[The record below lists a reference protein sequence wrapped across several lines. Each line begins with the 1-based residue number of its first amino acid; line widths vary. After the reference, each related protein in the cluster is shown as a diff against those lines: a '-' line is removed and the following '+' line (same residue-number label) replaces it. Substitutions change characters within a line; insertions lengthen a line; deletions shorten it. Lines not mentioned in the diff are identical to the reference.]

1 MSKNRDNHNI
11 LILVFEDGYRVT
23 YSFPFSTNKDT
34 AVKKVFSTGEFSQD
48 QVRQII
54 WVDDTDQNLS
64 MYSDYYDLENHT
76 IDTIGHA
83 IAEKNKQIRVS
94 RKVIMQKLDIEMIK
108 LLEREDSCEECR
120 KHLTKFKKYLRD
132 LPSLISNHTF
142 KNPKEVVNFNPYDNV
157 FDLFIDNPGS
167 GYSSAPTIE
176 IEGPNGHPMKK
187 GFKVEAEATVEDG
200 SVNSVT
206 VTQIGSSYIAR
217 PKVTV
222 SAPDQEGGVQ
232 AVIVASM
239 PENNA
244 DLPPLILE

>member
-11 LILVFEDGYRVT
+11 LILVFEDDYRVT